1 MYKSVFM
8 QKINPSYCL
17 YEKVKG
23 FVFCQEA
30 FLVSIS
36 DNKEEISL
44 LNVL

>member
-1 MYKSVFM
+1 MYKSVLV
-8 QKINPSYCL
+8 QKIKASYCL
-17 YEKVKG
+17 YEEVKG
-23 FVFCQEA
+23 FVFGQEA